1 MSILF
6 IMSALTTVAGITET
20 AESYFN
26 KAKDYASCRMFK
38 RKLRAR
44 RNRKIE
50 FI

>member
-6 IMSALTTVAGITET
+6 IMIALTTVAGITEI

-26 KAKDYASCRMFK
+26 KAKDYAYCRMFK
-38 RKLRAR
+38 RKLHAR